1 MTTVDDELQRS
12 KESRER
18 SRFMIIVRL
27 SGPVIIKVTG
37 PALALVLVLA
47 LLVLTWYLSR

>member
-1 MTTVDDELQRS
+1 MDDALQRS
-12 KESRER
+12 EEPRER
-18 SRFMIIVRL
+18 SRFTFIVKL